1 MVIDFG
7 LKKYFW
13 IFLITLGSCGGGGGH
28 SSSDMHMVEYEVS
41 TYSTYPVSIMYTD
54 ENGKTIEIPNKS
66 VTDKSWTYT
75 FSAKTGTHLFL
86 SATLLGES
94 DDIFYVTIYVD
105 YVNVSSYSQKG
116 SGGPAVL
123 EFAIPPE

>member
-1 MVIDFG
+1 MIDFG
-7 LKKYFW
+7 LKNYLW
-13 IFLITLGSCGGGGGH
+13 ILLILLGSCGGGGGY
-28 SSSDMHMVEYEVS
+28 SNSDMHTVQYEVS
-41 TYSTYPVSIMYTD
+41 TYSTYPVSITYTD
-54 ENGKTIEIPNKS
+54 ENGKTVEIQNKY
-66 VTDKSWTYT
+66 VTDKSWAYA

-105 YVNVSSYSQKG
+105 YINVSSYSQKG

-123 EFAIPPE
+123 EFAISHG